1 MTTEAITI
9 KVDSELARAYRRASA
24 QDRQKME
31 ILLNL
36 WLKEVA
42 SDKTPLQQ
50 VMDEVSR
57 KAKAKGI
64 TLEILD
70 SALNGR

>member
-70 SALNGR
+70 SALNRR

>member
-31 ILLNL
+31 ILINL

-42 SDKTPLQQ
+42 ADKAPLQQ

-57 KAKAKGI
+57 KAKAKGL

-70 SALNGR
+70 SALNRQ

>member
-9 KVDSELARAYRRASA
+9 KVDSELARAYRRASV

-57 KAKAKGI
+57 KAKAKGL

-70 SALNGR
+70 SALNRQ